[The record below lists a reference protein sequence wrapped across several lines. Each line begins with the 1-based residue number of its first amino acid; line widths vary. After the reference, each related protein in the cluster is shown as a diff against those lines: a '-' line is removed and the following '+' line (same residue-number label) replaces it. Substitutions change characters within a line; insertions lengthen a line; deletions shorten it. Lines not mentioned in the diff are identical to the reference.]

1 MWKAYKTAFS
11 HSYAITYY
19 PYYTRFG
26 KGKKVTGFHAA
37 ARFKTMSTSTITFTK
52 YSGAVLFGV
61 SVDYLLGHS
70 DIRNLQEA
78 LQREA
83 DANPRLDVAGLPQE
97 AIDQVAEYIEFIKH
111 KYNVKEKSDR
121 QVRCEAN

>member
-1 MWKAYKTAFS
+1 MIRIRDLRKEVKLSQEELAN
-11 HSYAITYY
+11 
-19 PYYTRFG
+19 RFG
-26 KGKKVTGFHAA
+26 LSQQTISSYEN
-37 ARFKTMSTSTITFTK
+37 STREPDTAMLK
-52 YSGAVLFGV
+52 QLAVLFGV

-97 AIDQVAEYIEFIKH
+97 ALDQVAEYIEFIKH
-111 KYNVKEKSDR
+111 KYNVKEKSDSQAYR
-121 QVRCEAN
+121 EAN